1 MVLQWISGLGLLL
14 IAAAALAVAVVEI
27 RRRHQE
33 SGFHAEMLDTFGDR
47 VCRFRADDLV
57 ITYCN
62 DAWARSMGSTPV
74 AAIGSPLTA
83 FVPAEAVDGI
93 RLMLRERG
101 TDDGESRR
109 ETRLRHVDGRV
120 VYEQWWDRVVV
131 SRDGHRELLCVGR
144 DVTERALV
152 ENRLADSERQHRE
165 LIERLPLAAFVRRDR
180 HLVFANQAAA
190 DLVGV
195 DEPGELLDMTLDS
208 LFTPDGLD
216 VLEERIARRVAG
228 EPVEPIVRARGRTIA
243 GDIRTVD
250 IYTAPIELDGEL
262 CTLAVVNDVTEL
274 VDATSALSRS
284 EERFR
289 ALADRSTDVIFR
301 VLAGREPQVE
311 YVNQAFTTLTG
322 LSVAEFTERPV
333 DTVRTLLGEREASRF
348 LDVLTSAQG
357 PRSFQLPI
365 THLDGTRRWVD
376 VRRSLSMSRDGS
388 LVVDGTLRDVTVEKS
403 LEETLRDLANVDE
416 LTGLPNRRALED
428 ELDRRIIAGGELSL
442 LFLDLDRFKDVN
454 DTLGHLIGDELLR
467 EIGNRLRRSCRADD
481 FVGRLAGDE
490 FIVITGDQPDV
501 IADRI
506 RSELAMPLE
515 VGDSTL
521 SAQASIGI
529 TRATPRDTAVS
540 LLGRADAAMYEVKR
554 TRSGRGRR
562 GRSVA

>member
-1 MVLQWISGLGLLL
+1 MGLQWITGFGLLA
-14 IAAAALAVAVVEI
+14 IAAAALAVAVLEV
-27 RRRHQE
+27 RRRHQDQ
-33 SGFHAEMLDTFGDR
+33 GFHAEMLDALDDR
-47 VCRFRADDLV
+47 VCRFRVDDLT

-62 DAWARSMGSTPV
+62 DAWARSMGSTPA
-74 AAIGSPLTA
+74 AAIGRPLAA
-83 FVPAEAVDGI
+83 FLPDDAVAGV
-93 RLMLRERG
+93 RHLLAERG
-101 TDDGESRR
+101 EDDGESRR
-109 ETRLRHVDGRV
+109 ETKLRHVDGRV
-120 VYEQWWDRVVV
+120 VHEQWWDRVVV
-131 SRDGHRELLCVGR
+131 GPDGHRELLCVGR

-152 ENRLADSERQHRE
+152 ESRLADSERQHRE

-180 HLVFANQAAA
+180 GLVFANQAAA
-190 DLVGV
+190 ELVGV
-195 DEPGELLDMTLDS
+195 DEPSQLLDLTLDT

-216 VLEERIARRVAG
+216 VLEDRIARRNAG
-228 EPVEPIVRARGRTIA
+228 QPVDPIVRARGRTIG

-250 IYTAPIELDGEL
+250 IYTAPIELDGEI

-301 VLAGREPQVE
+301 VVAGREPQVE
-311 YVNQAFTTLTG
+311 YVNHAFTTLTG
-322 LSVAEFTERPV
+322 LSVAEFTDHPV

-376 VRRSLSMSRDGS
+376 VRRTLSMSRDGS

-428 ELDRRIIAGGELSL
+428 ELDRRILVGGELSL

-529 TRATPRDTAVS
+529 TRATPRDTTVS

-554 TRSGRGRR
+554 TRSGRD